1 MLMDCTWTDPRGD
14 RGWVGRVDPSMQLSV
29 PAEILVRDLSAESVL
44 LNLRTERYFGL
55 DEVGTR
61 MWKALTAGDSVGSA
75 LEKLR
80 EVYEIAPYTLERD
93 LLGLAEELLQHG
105 LLEIHRRS

>member
-1 MLMDCTWTDPRGD
+1 MNEASIGPRGD
-14 RGWVGRVDPSMQLSV
+14 RSWVGTLDPSMRLTV
-29 PAEILVRDLSAESVL
+29 PEEVLIRDLSAESVL
-44 LNLRTERYFGL
+44 LNLVTERYFGL

-61 MWKALTAGDSVGSA
+61 MWKALTSGDSVGSA

-80 EVYEIAPYTLERD
+80 EVYEVAPTLERD

-105 LLEIHRRS
+105 LLEIHRR